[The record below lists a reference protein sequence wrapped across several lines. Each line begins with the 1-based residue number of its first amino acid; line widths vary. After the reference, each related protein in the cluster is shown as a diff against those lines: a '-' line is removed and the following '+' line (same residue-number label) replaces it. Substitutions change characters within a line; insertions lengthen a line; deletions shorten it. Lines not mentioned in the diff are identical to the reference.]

1 MDGII
6 YLLNQAGIALAQAN
20 AEISALREEG
30 DRLKSLLAQTPQP
43 DQPAE

>member
-20 AEISALREEG
+20 DEITQLRARVAEMESQARGPE
-30 DRLKSLLAQTPQP
+30 A
-43 DQPAE
+43 

>member
-20 AEISALREEG
+20 ERISVLDAELAELRSAS
-30 DRLKSLLAQTPQP
+30 SLTDPK
-43 DQPAE
+43 